1 MEMYLTHNQGKFV
14 APERFTRTLKRKIY
28 KYMTSVSKKMY
39 IEKLDDIVNKYN
51 KKYHSTIR
59 KKPVDGKSS
68 TYMTL
73 VASTKLDV
81 DELGIFK
88 FKTVPIDLSKLIA
101 VVNNDIV
108 KNTVN
113 DKLVTKANPTDTLKT
128 QYNNNKSGLV
138 KKMYDA
144 SKKIPDTRGLAKK

>member
-1 MEMYLTHNQGKFV
+1 
-14 APERFTRTLKRKIY
+14 
-28 KYMTSVSKKMY
+28 MY
-39 IEKLDDIVNKYN
+39 IEKLDDIVNKNN

-59 KKPVDGKSS
+59 KKPVDGNSS

-81 DELGIFK
+81 DELGIVK
-88 FKTVPIDLSKLIA
+88 FKTVPVDLSKLIA

-113 DKLVTKANPTDTLKT
+113 DKLVTKANPTDTLKS

-144 SKKIPDTRGLAKK
+144 NKKIPDSRGLAKK

>member
-1 MEMYLTHNQGKFV
+1 
-14 APERFTRTLKRKIY
+14 
-28 KYMTSVSKKMY
+28 MTSVSKKMY

-81 DELGIFK
+81 DELGIVK

-113 DKLVTKANPTDTLKT
+113 DKLVTKANPTDT
-128 QYNNNKSGLV
+128 
-138 KKMYDA
+138 
-144 SKKIPDTRGLAKK
+144 

>member
-1 MEMYLTHNQGKFV
+1 
-14 APERFTRTLKRKIY
+14 
-28 KYMTSVSKKMY
+28 MTSVSKKMY

-81 DELGIFK
+81 HELGIVK

-144 SKKIPDTRGLAKK
+144 SKKIPDTRGLAKKWD

>member
-1 MEMYLTHNQGKFV
+1 
-14 APERFTRTLKRKIY
+14 
-28 KYMTSVSKKMY
+28 MTSVSKKMY

-81 DELGIFK
+81 DELGIVK

-138 KKMYDA
+138 KKMYGA

>member
-1 MEMYLTHNQGKFV
+1 MYHNQGKFV

-28 KYMTSVSKKMY
+28 KYMTSVSTKMY
-39 IEKLDDIVNKYN
+39 IEKLDDIVNKNN

-88 FKTVPIDLSKLIA
+88 
-101 VVNNDIV
+101 
-108 KNTVN
+108 
-113 DKLVTKANPTDTLKT
+113 
-128 QYNNNKSGLV
+128 
-138 KKMYDA
+138 
-144 SKKIPDTRGLAKK
+144 